1 MRSGVVQYALS
12 HPLEWQTGAVEGLD
26 YWAFDPDSSRQI
38 SVRVERSVGTTD
50 IDEYG
55 SNLTMFDA
63 TIDSRG
69 IVFPGRA
76 RPSYRIDYTTIGRTT
91 GSSLRGS
98 MLITLSGSD
107 AISVTVVGDAE
118 EREAT
123 KAMADEIFLRFRVH
137 S

>member
-1 MRSGVVQYALS
+1 MRSGVVQYTLS
-12 HPLEWQTGAVEGLD
+12 HPLEWQDGAVEGLD

-38 SVRVERSVGTTD
+38 SVRVERFVGTTD

-69 IVFPGRA
+69 IVFPDRT
-76 RPSYRIDYTTIGRTT
+76 RPSYRIGYTTIEGAH
-91 GSSLRGS
+91 RGS

-107 AISVTVVGDAE
+107 AVSVTVVGDAE
-118 EREAT
+118 EWEAT
-123 KAMADEIFLRFRVH
+123 KAMADEIFLRFVVH

>member
-12 HPLEWQTGAVEGLD
+12 HPLEWQDGAVSGLD

-38 SVRVERSVGTTD
+38 SVRVERSVGATD

-69 IVFPGRA
+69 IVFPGRT
-76 RPSYRIDYTTIGRTT
+76 RPSYRIDYTTIG
-91 GSSLRGS
+91 SSHRGS

-118 EREAT
+118 EWEAT
-123 KAMADEIFLRFRVH
+123 KAVADEIFLRFRVH
-137 S
+137 

>member
-12 HPLEWQTGAVEGLD
+12 HPPEWQDGAVIGLD
-26 YWAFDPDSSRQI
+26 YWAFDPGSSRQI
-38 SVRVERSVGTTD
+38 SVRVERSVGATD

-69 IVFPGRA
+69 IVFPERT
-76 RPSYRIDYTTIGRTT
+76 RPSYRIDYTTIG
-91 GSSLRGS
+91 SSHRGS

-107 AISVTVVGDAE
+107 AVSVIVVGDAE
-118 EREAT
+118 EWEAT
-123 KAMADEIFLRFRVH
+123 KAMVDEIFLRFRVH
-137 S
+137 

>member
-1 MRSGVVQYALS
+1 MRSGVVQYTLS
-12 HPLEWQTGAVEGLD
+12 HPLEWQDGAVEGLD

-38 SVRVERSVGTTD
+38 SVRVERFVGTTD

-69 IVFPGRA
+69 IVFPDRT
-76 RPSYRIDYTTIGRTT
+76 RPSYRIDYTTIEGAH
-91 GSSLRGS
+91 RGS

-107 AISVTVVGDAE
+107 AVSVTVVGDAE
-118 EREAT
+118 EWEAT
-123 KAMADEIFLRFRVH
+123 KAMADEIFLRFVVH

>member
-1 MRSGVVQYALS
+1 MRSGVVQYTLS
-12 HPLEWQTGAVEGLD
+12 HPLEWQDGVVEGLD
-26 YWAFDPDSSRQI
+26 YWAFDPGSSSQV
-38 SVRVERSVGTTD
+38 SVRVERSVGATD

-69 IVFPGRA
+69 IVFPGRT
-76 RPSYRIDYTTIGRTT
+76 RPSYRIDYTTIDRTM

-107 AISVTVVGDAE
+107 AISVIVVGDAE
-118 EREAT
+118 EWEAT
-123 KAMADEIFLRFRVH
+123 KAMADEIFLRFRVR
-137 S
+137 